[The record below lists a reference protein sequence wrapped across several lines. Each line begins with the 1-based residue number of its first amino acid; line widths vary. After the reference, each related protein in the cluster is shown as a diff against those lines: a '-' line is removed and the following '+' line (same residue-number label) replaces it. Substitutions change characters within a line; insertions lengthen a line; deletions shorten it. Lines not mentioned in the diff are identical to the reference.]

1 MNQVL
6 ISRTKLTLILPLL
19 FSLMYVQINDSE
31 IIPCI
36 SDSLILSVDNS
47 QLKVQRKAVCKLY
60 IVKIQSLA

>member
-1 MNQVL
+1 
-6 ISRTKLTLILPLL
+6 
-19 FSLMYVQINDSE
+19 MYVQINDSE